1 MSDTASAWNGETV
14 RTWLESRLRASLADQ
29 DAADRYGRERE
40 DDYDKAAAEEWV
52 CRKIKGS
59 DATNDQK
66 RFAEMLKALL
76 DEDDFYRIG
85 VRNEKRFEREVKTYL
100 RKLIK
105 MAKLNA
111 GFENMS
117 RYQS

>member
-1 MSDTASAWNGETV
+1 MV
-14 RTWLESRLRASLADQ
+14 RTWLQSRLAAALADQ

-52 CRKIKGS
+52 CRKTKSS
-59 DATNDQK
+59 DATGDQQ
-66 RFAEMLKALL
+66 RFGEMLKALL

-85 VRNEKRFEREVKTYL
+85 VRNEKRFEREVRTYL

-105 MAKLNA
+105 MTKTNS
-111 GFENMS
+111 GFEKLS
-117 RYQS
+117 RYQ